1 MTNEQVTYVAGT
13 LTITKAP
20 LTVGVKNETITE
32 GDAIPT
38 FTLIF
43 SGFRNSDTEA
53 TAFTKSPHSKYH
65 GHAIIARRYLSYYDE
80 WRRGAELCLDL

>member
-1 MTNEQVTYVAGT
+1 MGTYPITVAKRMVTNEQVTYVAGT

-53 TAFTKSPHSKYH
+53 TAFTKSPTANTTATQS
-65 GHAIIARRYLSYYDE
+65 
-80 WRRGAELCLDL
+80 

>member
-38 FTLIF
+38 FTLTYC
-43 SGFRNSDTEA
+43 GFRNSDTET
-53 TAFTKSPHSKYH
+53 TAFTTKPLAKTTATQS
-65 GHAIIARRYLSYYDE
+65 
-80 WRRGAELCLDL
+80 